1 MSPEIDLDSPDAVA
15 DPHRYFGALLAT
27 GPIVR
32 SEHHR
37 AWILLSHRE
46 VSEGFRDVRLSSERI
61 PAFERLAA
69 RRGHGFDVV
78 VDLLRGWMVFRD
90 PPAHTRLREPLARVF
105 TPRSVERLEGAVTAL
120 ADELLDRVAELGACD
135 LRAVFARPFPAL
147 VIAELLG
154 VPASDREQFQAWSDE
169 LASLIFQVESR
180 RIDDAR
186 AIGAAEQ
193 FTAYWNDLI
202 AHYERH
208 PADNLMSRLIEV
220 RDAGSLSQVEL
231 VGACTLLLFGGHET
245 TTSLI
250 SNAVGTL
257 LERPGALA
265 RLGADPG
272 LDATAVEE
280 LLRYAGPAQ
289 VMVRRV
295 VEAHERAGQWLEA
308 GDTVYLAIAAANRDP
323 DVFESPDELDLARQ
337 PNPHIGFGWGLHHCL
352 GAPLARLETRIAL
365 RRLLERF
372 PDLAPGDGRGVWRGG
387 AIGRSLDRVPIQVT
401 APGARG

>member
-69 RRGHGFDVV
+69 RRGPGFDVV

-257 LERPGALA
+257 LERPDALA

-295 VEAHERAGQWLEA
+295 V
-308 GDTVYLAIAAANRDP
+308 AA
-323 DVFESPDELDLARQ
+323 
-337 PNPHIGFGWGLHHCL
+337 
-352 GAPLARLETRIAL
+352 
-365 RRLLERF
+365 
-372 PDLAPGDGRGVWRGG
+372 
-387 AIGRSLDRVPIQVT
+387 
-401 APGARG
+401 